1 MTPSP
6 SRLKILLAF
15 GAVYIIW
22 GSTYLAI
29 RFAVESLPPFF
40 MAAMR
45 FIVAGGVLYA
55 FLRLR
60 GAAPPSLVHWKS
72 ASVVGATLL
81 LIGNGGVSWAEQFVP
96 SGITA
101 LFIAIVPLW
110 FVVLDW
116 WQRGVQPTLAIG
128 FGLILGTAG
137 VLILVDPAKLVGGEA
152 VHLGGAVVLLVATIS
167 WAAGSLYSRRAE
179 LPSSPLLATA
189 MEMLTGGL
197 MLLIASTLSGELAS
211 MKLQDIDSKSWLSLG
226 YLIIFGSLV
235 AFSSY
240 IWLLSNVQPTL
251 VSTYAYV
258 NPIIAV
264 FLGWLLAGEIVGERI
279 LLAAAMIVGA
289 VALITSFSARRS
301 ARRRKEQ
308 SAHAS

>member
-15 GAVYIIW
+15 AAVYIIW

-29 RFAVESLPPFF
+29 RFAVESLPPFL

-45 FIVAGGVLYA
+45 FLVAGGVLYA

-128 FGLILGTAG
+128 LGLILGTAG
-137 VLILVDPAKLVGGEA
+137 VLVLVDPAKLVGGEA
-152 VHLGGAVVLLVATIS
+152 VHLGGALVLLLATIS

-197 MLLIASTLSGELAS
+197 MLLVFSALSGELVS
-211 MKLQDIDSKSWLSLG
+211 MKLQDIDAKSWLSLG
-226 YLIIFGSLV
+226 YLVIFGSLV

-264 FLGWLLAGEIVGERI
+264 FLGWLLGGEIIGERI
-279 LLAAAMIVGA
+279 LLAAGMIVGA
-289 VALITSFSARRS
+289 VALITSFSARLS

-308 SAHAS
+308 SGHAS

>member
-1 MTPSP
+1 MNTPS
-6 SRLKILLAF
+6 RGKIILAF
-15 GAVYIIW
+15 AAVYVIW

-29 RFAVESLPPFF
+29 RFAVETLPPFL
-40 MAAMR
+40 MAGIR
-45 FIVAGGVLYA
+45 FIIAGGFLYT

-60 GAAPPSLVHWKS
+60 GAARPTPIHWKS
-72 ASVVGATLL
+72 ASIVGAALL

-101 LFIAIVPLW
+101 LLIAIVPLW

-116 WQRGVQPTLAIG
+116 WQRGVQPTLAVIG
-128 FGLILGTAG
+128 GLILGTVG
-137 VLILVDPAKLVGGEA
+137 VLVLVDPAELVGGEA
-152 VHLGGAVVLLVATIS
+152 VHLGGAFVLLVATIS

-189 MEMLTGGL
+189 MEMLSGGV
-197 MLLIASTLSGELAS
+197 MLLIVSAASGELVPMEIPS
-211 MKLQDIDSKSWLSLG
+211 INPRSWIALG
-226 YLIIFGSLV
+226 YLVVFGSLV
-235 AFSSY
+235 AFSAY
-240 IWLLSNVQPTL
+240 IWLLSHVQPTM

-258 NPIIAV
+258 NPVIAV
-264 FLGWLLAGEIVGERI
+264 FLGWLLGGEIIGERI

-301 ARRRKEQ
+301 AQRRKADRK
-308 SAHAS
+308 SNAS